1 MTALRHLRSDTAD
14 KRPDPSAIS
23 SGQLAINYEAG
34 SPGLFFKDTNGN
46 LVKAGP
52 VHIGTSAPN
61 ATPAAGGSTG
71 NAKGEFWLDT
81 TTGYDLKVWDGSAW
95 RSAAGE
101 YVNIT
106 GDTMT
111 GNLVLDNANLVFEG
125 STSDSF
131 ETTLTVVDPTADRT
145 ITLPN
150 VSGTVVTTGD
160 TETVTSQMIANAT
173 IVSGDIANDTIVN
186 ANISASAEIAVSK
199 LADGTAR
206 QLLQTDAAGTGVE
219 WTSNVDVPGT
229 LDVTGAATFDSTLG
243 VTGAATLS
251 STLGVTGATTLS
263 STLGVTG
270 AATFTDDLIVDTNT
284 LFVDA
289 SANAV
294 GIGTASPSSILH
306 VKGSN
311 AEITAQPNADTE
323 STYLTFRNAAG
334 TSSRGFIGYNY
345 TNDYMNFR
353 TGGSGEKM
361 RIDSSGRLLINTTTD
376 RTTSYL
382 QLEGTTGA
390 ASGASFI
397 RNENGNSGGAIRLGK
412 SRGTTNGS
420 FTVVQNNDTLGTIIF
435 SGADGTA
442 DLRAAFIQ
450 AAVDGTPGA
459 GDMPGRLVFST
470 TPDGSSTPTERM
482 RISQFGQTNC
492 FSSGSGF
499 VSRVSAGAGT
509 TVHCFAAVRSASSTQ
524 TGVATFYVWSNG
536 NVVNTNNS
544 YGSISDIKLKENI
557 VDANSQ
563 WNDLKSLQVRNY
575 NFKEGQ
581 NHTQIGLIAQ
591 EVELVS
597 PGLVTES
604 PDRDEEGNDLGTVTK
619 SINYSVLYMKAV
631 KALQE
636 AMERIEVL
644 EQRLADAGIA

>member
-14 KRPDPSAIS
+14 KRPDPSALS

-125 STSDSF
+125 ATPDSF

-160 TETVTSQMIANAT
+160 TGTVTSTMIANAT
-173 IVSGDIANDTIVN
+173 IVDVD
-186 ANISASAEIAVSK
+186 ISASAEIAVSK

-243 VTGAATLS
+243 VTGAAT
-251 STLGVTGATTLS
+251 
-263 STLGVTG
+263 
-270 AATFTDDLIVDTNT
+270 FTDDLIVDTNT

-294 GIGTASPSSILH
+294 GIGTASPGVALH
-306 VKGSN
+306 VDGDIRCDGVYGETDTNTSIQFPGSDV
-311 AEITAQPNADTE
+311 ITFNE
-323 STYLTFRNAAG
+323 
-334 TSSRGFIGYNY
+334 
-345 TNDYMNFR
+345 
-353 TGGSGEKM
+353 GGSEAA
-361 RIDSSGRLLINTTTD
+361 RVDASGRLLIGTSSA
-376 RTTSYL
+376 RTNLAGGGADNSAL
-382 QLEGTTGA
+382 IQVEGTTFSTSTISVARNSNDAGSPA
-390 ASGASFI
+390 IELTKTRGTAIGQNTIVVNGDPFGFINFAGTDGTNSIRGASI
-397 RNENGNSGGAIRLGK
+397 SAWC
-412 SRGTTNGS
+412 
-420 FTVVQNNDTLGTIIF
+420 
-435 SGADGTA
+435 
-442 DLRAAFIQ
+442 
-450 AAVDGTPGA
+450 DGTPGA
-459 GDMPGRLVFST
+459 NDMPGRLVFST
-470 TPDGSSTPTERM
+470 TADGQSSPTERM
-482 RISQFGQTNC
+482 RIQQDGNILIGRTSNL
-492 FSSGSGF
+492 S
-499 VSRVSAGAGT
+499 
-509 TVHCFAAVRSASSTQ
+509 TVHRLALNGDANVLGINTN
-524 TGVATFYVWSNG
+524 TGTAEAITFYSGGTKVG
-536 NVVNTNNS
+536 NVTVTPSATQYNTS
-544 YGSISDIKLKENI
+544 SDYRLKENI
-557 VDANSQ
+557 TVLQGATYRLNQLNVYRFNFLSEPDKEVDGFLAH
-563 WNDLKSLQVRNY
+563 
-575 NFKEGQ
+575 E
-581 NHTQIGLIAQ
+581 AQ
-591 EVELVS
+591 AVVPEC
-597 PGLVTES
+597 VTGEK
-604 PDRDEEGNDLGTVTK
+604 DAVDDEGNPVYQGIDQSKLVPLLT
-619 SINYSVLYMKAV
+619 A
-631 KALQE
+631 ALQE
-636 AMERIEVL
+636 ALAEIEILKARVTAL
-644 EQRLADAGIA
+644 EP